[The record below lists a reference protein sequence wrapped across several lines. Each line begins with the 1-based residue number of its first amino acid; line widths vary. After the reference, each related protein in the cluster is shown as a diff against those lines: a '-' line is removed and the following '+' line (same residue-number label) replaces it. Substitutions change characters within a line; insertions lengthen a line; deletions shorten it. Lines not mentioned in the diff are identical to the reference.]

1 MNAKKKK
8 KIRQLSGQ
16 VKKKINLEA
25 MNSTLNY
32 TKQISDLEDGIMEI
46 IQTKQ
51 QGERQ
56 MKKKKNASNIQDL
69 CATLCITEFPK
80 GEERERR

>member
-1 MNAKKKK
+1 MLKKK

-25 MNSTLNY
+25 MNSTLNN
-32 TKQISDLEDGIMEI
+32 TKQISDLEDRVMEI

-56 MKKKKNASNIQDL
+56 MKKKMQ
-69 CATLCITEFPK
+69 ATYKIYVPPYA
-80 GEERERR
+80 